1 MAVYDLEE
9 QEKLDS
15 LKSWWKT
22 YGTLVI
28 VAIAVFIAGI
38 AGMQAWNYYQ
48 RQQVEQAAE
57 LYASL
62 LQVKGSDDTRKI
74 DAAAGLLMQGFPG
87 SGYASRAALISAR
100 ASFDAGDMQT
110 TRSRLQWVLDNS
122 KEDELKDLVRLRLAG
137 ILLDERKHNEALQL
151 LEAKHGESFDGL
163 YADLKGDILSAAG
176 KPAEARIAYQSGLD
190 KMAKNSTYYNIV
202 QMKLDSLQQA
212 KQEEQGKH

>member
-1 MAVYDLEE
+1 MAIYDLEE
-9 QEKLDS
+9 QEKIDS

-22 YGTLVI
+22 YGTLLV
-28 VAIAVFIAGI
+28 VVVAVFMAGI
-38 AGMQAWNYYQ
+38 AGVQAWKYYQ

-57 LYASL
+57 LYESL
-62 LQVKGSDDTRKI
+62 LQLKGSGDTRKI
-74 DAAAGLLMQGFPG
+74 DDAAGLLMQGFPG

-100 ASFDAGDMQT
+100 ASFDAGDTQT
-110 TRSRLQWVLDNS
+110 TKSRLQWVLDNS

-137 ILLDERKHNEALQL
+137 ILLDEKKYNEAVQL
-151 LEAKHGESFDGL
+151 LEARHAESFDAL

-202 QMKLDSLQQA
+202 QMKLDSLQA
-212 KQEEQGKH
+212 K